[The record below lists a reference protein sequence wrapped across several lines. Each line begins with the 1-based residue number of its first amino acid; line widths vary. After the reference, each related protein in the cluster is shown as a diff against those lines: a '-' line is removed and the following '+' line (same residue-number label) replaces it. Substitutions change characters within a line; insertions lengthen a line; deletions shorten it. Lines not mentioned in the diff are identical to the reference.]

1 MTKPIS
7 NLTELLRTMQPLRNP
22 GVYVYA
28 SIPLDTDTTT
38 LRPLATFR
46 EQEGLTVVV
55 EEAAAQRANLVVLF
69 RCTWITLMVH
79 SDLEAVGLTAAF
91 AAVLG
96 EANIS
101 CNVVAGSYHDHI
113 FVPVEL
119 GDAAMKALKGLQ
131 QRNL

>member
-1 MTKPIS
+1 
-7 NLTELLRTMQPLRNP
+7 MQPLRNS

-28 SIPLDTDTTT
+28 SVPLETDITT

-46 EQEGLTVVV
+46 EQEGLTVII
-55 EEAAAQRANLVVLF
+55 EEAVAQRANLVVLF

-79 SDLEAVGLTAAF
+79 SDLAAVGLTAAF
-91 AAVLG
+91 AAALG

-101 CNVVAGSYHDHI
+101 CNVVAGAYHDHL

-119 GDAAMKALKGLQ
+119 SDAAMKALKDLQ
-131 QRNL
+131 QRNI